1 MSLLNRTLRDLTCLL
16 TRLGYAAFY
25 NSMYPLADNPAAW
38 LRLREKALPELQPVI
53 DLLLLGR
60 AVPLRELDP
69 QLVQILKRLVPCG
82 LFAFAP
88 EGCIR
93 SGGVALHPVLGLW
106 LFRELPNPRISLYF
120 GQDSVAL
127 LTRQMPRMGGTC
139 LDLCSGPGVQALYAA
154 KNGEQ
159 VTSAEINPQAAWLA
173 KINAAMNGLE
183 DRMDIRTGDLYAA
196 LPQDA
201 KFDRIL
207 ANPPLLPVPED
218 LPYVLVGHGGED
230 GLKIT
235 WRILEGLPQHL
246 TEQGFAQIIG
256 TGLSEGSRICFHAP
270 MQALAGRLGLDVTV
284 TVVNRIPMERKDP
297 FFRSMVE
304 TIRMGY
310 GLPEGEIADR
320 LERCFRSQ
328 KATHYICFDLLV
340 THGTGQVHIQDL
352 STSGNARLWYIG

>member
-1 MSLLNRTLRDLTCLL
+1 MSLLNRTLRDMICLL

-25 NSMYPLADNPAAW
+25 NSMNPLGDDAMKWAQARD
-38 LRLREKALPELQPVI
+38 RALPHLQPVI

-60 AVPLRELDP
+60 VVSLRELDP

-93 SGGVALHPVLGLW
+93 SGGVALHPVFGLW

-120 GQDSVAL
+120 GQDSIAL
-127 LTRQMPRMGGTC
+127 LTRQMPRIGGTC

-159 VTSAEINPQAAWLA
+159 VTSVEINPKAAWLA
-173 KINAAMNGLE
+173 KINAGMNELE

-196 LPQDA
+196 LPQNA

-246 TEQGFAQIIG
+246 AEQGFAQIIG
-256 TGLSEGSRICFHAP
+256 TGLSEGSRICFYEP
-270 MQALAGRLGLDVTV
+270 MEALAGHLGLDVTV
-284 TVVNRIPMERKDP
+284 TVVNLIPMERKDP
-297 FFRSMVE
+297 FFWSMVE

-310 GLPEGEIADR
+310 ELPEEKIADK

-340 THGTGQVHIQDL
+340 THGSGKVHIQDL
-352 STSGNARLWYIG
+352 SASGNARLWYI

>member
-1 MSLLNRTLRDLTCLL
+1 MSLLNRTLRELTCLL

-25 NSMYPLADNPAAW
+25 NSMNPLADDTRTWVCA
-38 LRLREKALPELQPVI
+38 REQALPQLQPCI
-53 DLLLLGR
+53 DLLLLGK
-60 AVPLRELDP
+60 AVPLQELNP
-69 QLVQILKRLVPCG
+69 QLMQILGRLVPCG
-82 LFAFAP
+82 LFSYAP

-93 SGGVALHPVLGLW
+93 SSGLSLHPVFGLW
-106 LFRELPNPRISLYF
+106 LFRELPNPRVSLYF

-127 LTRQMPRMGGTC
+127 LTRQMPRTGGTC
-139 LDLCSGPGVQALYAA
+139 LDLCSGPGVQALNAA

-173 KINAAMNGLE
+173 TINAAMNGLE

-201 KFDRIL
+201 KFDRII

-218 LPYVLVGHGGED
+218 LPYVLVGHGGND

-256 TGLSEGSRICFHAP
+256 VGLGQGCRVCFREP
-270 MQALAGRLGLDVTV
+270 MEQRAKALGLDVIIN
-284 TVVNRIPMERKDP
+284 VVNSIPVARGDR

-304 TIRMGY
+304 TILMGY
-310 GLPEGEIADR
+310 DLPEEEVADK
-320 LERCFRSQ
+320 LDQCFRSQ
-328 KATHYICFDLLV
+328 GANRYVVFDLLV
-340 THGTGQVHIQDL
+340 THGTGQVQVQDL
-352 STSGNARLWYIG
+352 SLPNNNKLWYI